1 MDSVNLYQLAF
12 EAFTNVVI
20 VDKSGKIVYIN
31 EMYAK
36 LLGYD
41 RKKITGKSV
50 SDIIPGTRLLEV
62 IRTGKAQTGD
72 LMTFYDHEN
81 QKQVSVICNRFPLI
95 ENGEILGAAAYT
107 SFDNIDKLDQ
117 LQEKLA
123 HIQKENQKYKKELK
137 QLRQAQD
144 PLEKIIGQTP
154 AMYDLKK
161 TIRDFARSN
170 LSILITGETGVGKEV
185 FASALHEL
193 SSRKMNSFVKI
204 NCAAIPKDLLESE
217 LFGYEE
223 GAFTG
228 AKRQG
233 KPGKFELADKGTIL
247 LDEIGEMPMPLQSKL
262 LRVLQ
267 EHEVERI
274 GSAAPKKINVRI
286 LCSTNQDIPA
296 MIKNGTFREDLYYR
310 INTIEMKIPPLRE
323 RLEDIPALCE
333 HFISK
338 INSES
343 GGNTPGISPDVIT
356 LFQQYRWPG
365 NVRELEHTL
374 ERLCFQS
381 QDRMITL
388 EDCGFFKEKLS
399 LSKAPESTVDT
410 GKHNPGSE
418 KDSLRFSRKQA
429 ETEAIM
435 NALKQCHG
443 NKSQAAKL
451 LGIDR
456 SSLYYKLKKYQI

>member
-1 MDSVNLYQLAF
+1 M
-12 EAFTNVVI
+12 
-20 VDKSGKIVYIN
+20 K
-31 EMYAK
+31 
-36 LLGYD
+36 
-41 RKKITGKSV
+41 
-50 SDIIPGTRLLEV
+50 
-62 IRTGKAQTGD
+62 
-72 LMTFYDHEN
+72 
-81 QKQVSVICNRFPLI
+81 
-95 ENGEILGAAAYT
+95 NGEILGAAAYT
-107 SFDNIDKLDQ
+107 SFDNIEKMDQ
-117 LQEKLA
+117 LQEKLS

-144 PLEKIIGQTP
+144 PLEKIIGHTP
-154 AMYDLKK
+154 VMYDLKK
-161 TIRDFARSN
+161 TIRDFAKSN

-193 SSRKMNSFVKI
+193 SNRKMNCFVKI

-228 AKRQG
+228 AKRHG

-247 LDEIGEMPMPLQSKL
+247 LDEIGEMPLSLQSKL

-267 EHEVERI
+267 EHEIERI
-274 GSAAPKKINVRI
+274 GGAAPKKINVRVI
-286 LCSTNQDIPA
+286 CSTNQNIPS

-323 RLEDIPALCE
+323 RPEDIPVLCE

-343 GGNTPGISPDVIT
+343 NGNTPGISPDVIA

-365 NVRELEHTL
+365 NIRELEHTL

-381 QDRMITL
+381 QDRIITL
-388 EDCGFFKEKLS
+388 EDCGFFKEKLNHS
-399 LSKAPESTVDT
+399 EALKKTAENEKYDLV
-410 GKHNPGSE
+410 NE

-429 ETEAIM
+429 ETEAIL
-435 NALKQCHG
+435 NALEQCHG
-443 NKSQAAKL
+443 NKSKAARL

>member
-1 MDSVNLYQLAF
+1 MEAENLFRLTF

-20 VDKSGKIVYIN
+20 INKSGTIVYLN
-31 EMYAK
+31 EMYAR

-41 RKKITGKSV
+41 RDQIIGKPV
-50 SDIIPGTRLLEV
+50 TDIIPGTRMMEV

-72 LMTFYDHEN
+72 LMTSYDHEN

-117 LQEKLA
+117 LQEKLT
-123 HIQKENQKYKKELK
+123 HIQKENQKYKEELR
-137 QLRQAQD
+137 QLRRAQD

-154 AMYDLKK
+154 AMYDLKR
-161 TIRDFARSN
+161 TIHDFARSN

-228 AKRQG
+228 AKRHG

-247 LDEIGEMPMPLQSKL
+247 LDEIGEMPLALQSKL

-274 GSAAPKKINVRI
+274 GSSAPKKINVRVI
-286 LCSTNQDIPA
+286 CSTNQDIPA

-310 INTIEMKIPPLRE
+310 INTIELKIPPLRK

-338 INSES
+338 INSEA
-343 GGNTPGISPDVIT
+343 GGNTAGISPDVIA

-365 NVRELEHTL
+365 NVRELEHIL

-381 QDRMITL
+381 QNRMITRG
-388 EDCGFFKEKLS
+388 DCGFFREKLS
-399 LSKAPESTVDT
+399 HSEAPESTVET

-429 ETEAIM
+429 ETEAIL
-435 NALKQCHG
+435 NALEQCHG
-443 NKSQAAKL
+443 NKSQAAKM